1 MTDDYNGLLFRHV
14 TKYFLPQLD
23 INDLVYHYTS
33 PIGLKNI
40 LETKELWASDFAFLN
55 DKSETL
61 YLYEI
66 LQFVIKDEKLKKKLD
81 DNFIQELEKIKTSY
95 IEKLIN
101 NYCRYICSFSLNPDS
116 LSLWNYYTKT
126 ASRTGYN
133 ICFSWASLKEKIGEL
148 SRFEIEC
155 GKVVYDQ
162 DEQISILERTIVGY
176 NSSYTSAKS
185 DTERAEILSELEQV
199 FNILSVYFKHPAFEN
214 EEEVRICLTQKINTT
229 TSRQAKY
236 RESNGIFI
244 PYINIE
250 FTANAIK
257 QIGISPLSQRE
268 LSINGISSMLLDLE
282 YTDVPIK
289 VSKIPLRN

>member
-1 MTDDYNGLLFRHV
+1 MSDDYNGLLFRHV

-40 LETKELWASDFAFLN
+40 LETKELWTSDFAFLN

-61 YLYEI
+61 YLYKA
-66 LQFVIKDEKLKKKLD
+66 LQSVLQKIELKKLLD
-81 DNFIQELEKIKTSY
+81 DNFIQELERIKNSN
-95 IEKLIN
+95 IEKPIN
-101 NYCRYICSFSLNPDS
+101 NYYRYICSFSLNPDS

-133 ICFSWASLKEKIGEL
+133 ICFSWASLKQNISNL
-148 SRFEIEC
+148 SRFETKC

-176 NSSYTSAKS
+176 NSAYISAES
-185 DTERAEILSELEQV
+185 DTERAGILSELDQA
-199 FNILSVYFKHPAFEN
+199 FNILSIYFKHPAFEN
-214 EEEVRICLTQKINTT
+214 EEEVRICLTQKTKPTI
-229 TSRQAKY
+229 SRQAKY

-244 PYINIE
+244 PYINIG
-250 FTANAIK
+250 FPANAVR
-257 QIGISPLSQRE
+257 QIGISPLNQGE